1 MEADRK
7 ATSGDTNN
15 IPTSHFQEK
24 VTYRVGNK
32 GAQTYKWTGDLLFGR
47 DKNMHIAYV
56 DRCEQVRLVKEL
68 YRNQIGELYSLP
80 YHMIEF
86 ALDDSD
92 CKVTFGLRYP
102 DLVSVLPT
110 RVKVLAW
117 PMHQFKKNHA
127 SSAGA
132 MGSQPIPARLS
143 YAEDASRTLSLPE
156 AYAEIVLNLPQ
167 APLQISGWE
176 P

>member
-32 GAQTYKWTGDLLFGR
+32 GAQTYKWTDHTGGLLQ
-47 DKNMHIAYV
+47 AYV

-68 YRNQIGELYSLP
+68 YRNQIGELYHSLP

-167 APLQISGWE
+167 APLQIFQVGS
-176 P
+176 PS